1 MIAQRLD
8 ITGMSCG
15 RCVAHVREAL
25 ESLDA
30 VTVDEVRVGAAEVRY
45 DGSRRNVDEL
55 VEAVR
60 EAGYDAVA
68 APTSAGGN
76 G

>member
-1 MIAQRLD
+1 MMTGKLD

-15 RCVAHVREAL
+15 RCVAHVRHAL

-30 VTVDEVRVGAAEVRY
+30 VTVDEVRVGTAQVRY
-45 DGSRRNVDEL
+45 DASLRTPEEL
-55 VEAVR
+55 VTAVRDAGYEAVLTP
-60 EAGYDAVA
+60 AG
-68 APTSAGGN
+68 AGGN